1 MNKVIFRKFK
11 KEGDI
16 IALLPDYEVNYGNVM
31 SYQHIGQHGE
41 ASIEIVRDTEPAKPS
56 EYADLLAELKSRDYE
71 PKIYKR
77 LQYGWLNWQ
86 RN

>member
-1 MNKVIFRKFK
+1 MDKVIFRKFK
-11 KEGDI
+11 EGDV
-16 IALLPDYEVNYGNVM
+16 IALLPNNEVNRGMVE

-41 ASIEIVRDTEPAKPS
+41 ATIDIINYTTLAKPA
-56 EYADLLAELKSRDYE
+56 EYKDLLAELKSIGYN

-86 RN
+86 RK